1 MIGAAAGGFAVT
13 GRASVIF
20 AGVTGS
26 AVISNSGTAIAAL
39 GCGLIASGRTLGL
52 VTGIT
57 GSSAISDGRADTV
70 GLLFSIISAGGA
82 GFGGTSVILT
92 VAGRSGD
99 LIFSRTIGRGI
110 FVFGRAVTRL
120 LAGHTGDGMNHT
132 GRKLGRGASFV
143 KIIMFHTIGIVFD
156 NIPAADVVRT
166 TADIFTKIIGE
177 PVDTGDFEAGSGS
190 KRLRQ

>member
-39 GCGLIASGRTLGL
+39 GCGLIPTGGTLGL
-52 VTGIT
+52 ITGIT
-57 GSSAISDGRADTV
+57 GSSAVSNGRADTF
-70 GLLFSIISAGGA
+70 GLLFGIISAGGA

-99 LIFSRTIGRGI
+99 LIFSRAVGRRI
-110 FVFGRAVTRL
+110 DVFGRAVTRL
-120 LAGHTGDGMNHT
+120 LTSHTGDGMNHT

-143 KIIMFHTIGIVFD
+143 KIVMFHTIGIVFD
-156 NIPAADVVRT
+156 NIPAADIFRT
-166 TADIFTKIIGE
+166 AGALTALPVWE
-177 PVDTGDFEAGSGS
+177 PPGCG
-190 KRLRQ
+190 K

>member
-1 MIGAAAGGFAVT
+1 M
-13 GRASVIF
+13 
-20 AGVTGS
+20 
-26 AVISNSGTAIAAL
+26 
-39 GCGLIASGRTLGL
+39 GL

-99 LIFSRTIGRGI
+99 LIFSRAVGRRI
-110 FVFGRAVTRL
+110 DVFGGAVTRL
-120 LAGHTGDGMNHT
+120 LTGHSCNGMNHT
-132 GRKLGRGASFV
+132 GRKLGRGASCI

-156 NIPAADVVRT
+156 NIAAADVVRT
-166 TADIFTKIIGE
+166 T
-177 PVDTGDFEAGSGS
+177 
-190 KRLRQ
+190 

>member
-92 VAGRSGD
+92 VASRSGG
-99 LIFSRTIGRGI
+99 LIF
-110 FVFGRAVTRL
+110 
-120 LAGHTGDGMNHT
+120 
-132 GRKLGRGASFV
+132 
-143 KIIMFHTIGIVFD
+143 
-156 NIPAADVVRT
+156 P
-166 TADIFTKIIGE
+166 
-177 PVDTGDFEAGSGS
+177 
-190 KRLRQ
+190 

>member
-20 AGVTGS
+20 AGVAGS
-26 AVISNSGTAIAAL
+26 AVISNGGTAIAAF

-52 VTGIT
+52 ITGIT
-57 GSSAISDGRADTV
+57 GSSAVSNGRADTF

-82 GFGGTSVILT
+82 GFRRTSVILT

-120 LAGHTGDGMNHT
+120 LAGHTGDGTNHT

-156 NIPAADVVRT
+156 NVAAAHIFRT

-177 PVDTGDFEAGSGS
+177 PVDTGDIKS
-190 KRLRQ
+190 

>member
-1 MIGAAAGGFAVT
+1 M
-13 GRASVIF
+13 
-20 AGVTGS
+20 
-26 AVISNSGTAIAAL
+26 
-39 GCGLIASGRTLGL
+39 GL

-99 LIFSRTIGRGI
+99 LILSRAVGRRI
-110 FVFGRAVTRL
+110 DVFGRANTSF
-120 LAGHTGDGMNHT
+120 LAGHTGDGMNHA
-132 GRKLGRGASFV
+132 GRKLGRGASCI

-156 NIPAADVVRT
+156 NISAANIFRTAGTLAALPVR
-166 TADIFTKIIGE
+166 E
-177 PVDTGDFEAGSGS
+177 PPGGG
-190 KRLRQ
+190 K

>member
-20 AGVTGS
+20 AGVAGS
-26 AVISNSGTAIAAL
+26 AVISNRGTAIAAL

-52 VTGIT
+52 ITGIT
-57 GSSAISDGRADTV
+57 GSSAVSNGRADTF

-99 LIFSRTIGRGI
+99 LIFSRTIGRRI
-110 FVFGRAVTRL
+110 DVFGGAVTRL

-132 GRKLGRGASFV
+132 GRKLGRGASCI
-143 KIIMFHTIGIVFD
+143 KIIMFHTIGIIFD
-156 NIPAADVVRT
+156 NISAAVVSRT
-166 TADIFTKIIGE
+166 AGALTALPVWE
-177 PVDTGDFEAGSGS
+177 PPGCG
-190 KRLRQ
+190 K

>member
-1 MIGAAAGGFAVT
+1 M
-13 GRASVIF
+13 
-20 AGVTGS
+20 
-26 AVISNSGTAIAAL
+26 
-39 GCGLIASGRTLGL
+39 GL

-99 LIFSRTIGRGI
+99 LILSRAVGRRI
-110 FVFGRAVTRL
+110 DVFGGAVTRL
-120 LAGHTGDGMNHT
+120 LTGHSCNGMNHT
-132 GRKLGRGASFV
+132 GRKLGRGASCI

-156 NIPAADVVRT
+156 NISAAVVSRT
-166 TADIFTKIIGE
+166 AGTLAALPVRE
-177 PVDTGDFEAGSGS
+177 PPGGG
-190 KRLRQ
+190 K

>member
-20 AGVTGS
+20 AGVAGS
-26 AVISNSGTAIAAL
+26 AVISNGGTEIAAL
-39 GCGLIASGRTLGL
+39 GCGLIPTGGTLGL

-70 GLLFSIISAGGA
+70 GLLFCIISAGGA

-99 LIFSRTIGRGI
+99 LIFSRAVGRRI
-110 FVFGRAVTRL
+110 DVFGRAVTRL
-120 LAGHTGDGMNHT
+120 LTSHTGDGMNHT
-132 GRKLGRGASFV
+132 GRKLGRGASCI

-156 NIPAADVVRT
+156 NISAANVVRT
-166 TADIFTKIIGE
+166 T
-177 PVDTGDFEAGSGS
+177 
-190 KRLRQ
+190 

>member
-20 AGVTGS
+20 AGVAGS
-26 AVISNSGTAIAAL
+26 AVISNSGTEIAAL

-52 VTGIT
+52 ITGIT
-57 GSSAISDGRADTV
+57 GPSAISDGRADTV

-99 LIFSRTIGRGI
+99 LIFSRAVGRRI
-110 FVFGRAVTRL
+110 DVFGGAVTRL
-120 LAGHTGDGMNHT
+120 LTGHSGDGMNHT
-132 GRKLGRGASFV
+132 GRKLGRGASCI
-143 KIIMFHTIGIVFD
+143 KIIMFHTIGIIFD
-156 NIPAADVVRT
+156 NIPATGIIRT
-166 TADIFTKIIGE
+166 AGALTALPI
-177 PVDTGDFEAGSGS
+177 
-190 KRLRQ
+190 RQPPGCGK

>member
-1 MIGAAAGGFAVT
+1 M
-13 GRASVIF
+13 
-20 AGVTGS
+20 
-26 AVISNSGTAIAAL
+26 
-39 GCGLIASGRTLGL
+39 GL

-57 GSSAISDGRADTV
+57 GPSAISDGRADTV

-99 LIFSRTIGRGI
+99 LIFSRTIGRRI
-110 FVFGRAVTRL
+110 DVFGGAVTRL
-120 LAGHTGDGMNHT
+120 LAGHTGDGMNHA

-156 NIPAADVVRT
+156 NVAAADIFRT

>member
-20 AGVTGS
+20 AGVAGS
-26 AVISNSGTAIAAL
+26 AVISNGGTAIAAF

-52 VTGIT
+52 ITGIT

-99 LIFSRTIGRGI
+99 LIFSRAVGRRI
-110 FVFGRAVTRL
+110 DVFGRAVTRL
-120 LAGHTGDGMNHT
+120 LTSHTGDGMNHT
-132 GRKLGRGASFV
+132 GRKLGRGASCI
-143 KIIMFHTIGIVFD
+143 KIIMFHTIGIIFD
-156 NIPAADVVRT
+156 NIPATGIIRT
-166 TADIFTKIIGE
+166 AGALTALPI
-177 PVDTGDFEAGSGS
+177 
-190 KRLRQ
+190 RQPPGCGK

>member
-20 AGVTGS
+20 AGVAGS
-26 AVISNSGTAIAAL
+26 AVISNGGTAIAAL

-52 VTGIT
+52 ITGIT
-57 GSSAISDGRADTV
+57 GSSAVSNGRADTV

-99 LIFSRTIGRGI
+99 LIFPRAVGRRI
-110 FVFGRAVTRL
+110 DVFGRANTSF
-120 LAGHTGDGMNHT
+120 LAGHSCNGMNNA
-132 GRKLGRGASFV
+132 GRKLGRGANCI
-143 KIIMFHTIGIVFD
+143 KIVMFHTIGIIFD
-156 NIPAADVVRT
+156 NISAAVVSRT
-166 TADIFTKIIGE
+166 AGALTALPVWE
-177 PVDTGDFEAGSGS
+177 PPGCG
-190 KRLRQ
+190 K

>member
-39 GCGLIASGRTLGL
+39 GCGLIPTGGTLGL
-52 VTGIT
+52 ITGIT
-57 GSSAISDGRADTV
+57 GSSAVSNGRADTF
-70 GLLFSIISAGGA
+70 GLLFGIISAGRTRFRRTG
-82 GFGGTSVILT
+82 VILT

-99 LIFSRTIGRGI
+99 LIFSRAVGRRI
-110 FVFGRAVTRL
+110 DVFGRAVTRL
-120 LAGHTGDGMNHT
+120 LTSHTGDGMNHT

-143 KIIMFHTIGIVFD
+143 KIVMFHTIGIIFD
-156 NIPAADVVRT
+156 NIPAAGIVRT
-166 TADIFTKIIGE
+166 AGTLAALPVRE
-177 PVDTGDFEAGSGS
+177 PPGGG
-190 KRLRQ
+190 K